1 MLDFMVMKRNVKS
14 RPISAM
20 TNIAARDEK
29 CENRIKIYDIASA
42 QSPLLMKMTIVYIM
56 IADMTRILHVF

>member
-1 MLDFMVMKRNVKS
+1 MKRNVKS

-20 TNIAARDEK
+20 TNIIARDEK
-29 CENRIKIYDIASA
+29 CENRIKIYDIVSA